1 MECPLCHD
9 YENTR
14 KSVRAH
20 ICGSHDRVHADYVGL
35 KDNDEPL
42 TRREYEARQ
51 EVEEEGKDA
60 SKDALATLAALGVAG
75 YALRR
80 RDDTDDR
87 GTI

>member
-75 YALRR
+75 YALRKR
-80 RDDTDDR
+80 NGTDDR
-87 GTI
+87 DTI

>member
-60 SKDALATLAALGVAG
+60 SKDALTTLAALGVAS
-75 YALRR
+75 YALRKR
-80 RDDTDDR
+80 NGTDDR
-87 GTI
+87 DTI

>member
-51 EVEEEGKDA
+51 EVDEEGKDA
-60 SKDALATLAALGVAG
+60 SKDALTTLAALGVAG

-80 RDDTDDR
+80 RDGTDDR
-87 GTI
+87 DTI